1 MLCALIPSA
10 LRRSMRRFVRR
21 ATIWGVSETVLIV
34 DTCVL
39 LEVGGLEDVR
49 EAGDSGT
56 GIAPSDFSRGLYVS
70 TCTSFRR
77 ARGRGAPADRLE

>member
-1 MLCALIPSA
+1 MA
-10 LRRSMRRFVRR
+10 RSMRRFVRR

-56 GIAPSDFSRGLYVS
+56 GIARSGFSRGFYVS
-70 TCTSFRR
+70 TWTSFWR